1 MQMPTEI
8 THTVLTIR
16 GIILLYSK
24 AHSILYVCF
33 ITQTI
38 LFTLETLLF
47 TIILKKCSYYDRY
60 LLTKTKLKQGIL
72 RYCIKEKMRLQVIF
86 YNSTQLSYFVSSYFE
101 CSSKSMDKICSL
113 TLLAFFESFRRI
125 AEHTSPVTT
134 NTQKLIL
141 NIRLTSDEIVSQLLK
156 RTQ

>member
-1 MQMPTEI
+1 MLHHLDNFIYLRNTAFYDNIKKNAHI
-8 THTVLTIR
+8 TT
-16 GIILLYSK
+16 
-24 AHSILYVCF
+24 
-33 ITQTI
+33 
-38 LFTLETLLF
+38 
-47 TIILKKCSYYDRY
+47 YYDRY

-72 RYCIKEKMRLQVIF
+72 RYCIKEKMQLQVIL

-134 NTQKLIL
+134 NTHKLIL